1 MTAKQIGIALGP
13 LLFTVLLIIPP
24 PGGLDPGAWKAIAM
38 AAWMLTWFISEA
50 LPLPITA
57 LLPMVL
63 QPFLGLAT
71 VKSAMAPYSDPI
83 IYLFMGGFTIAL
95 AMERWNLHRRIA
107 LNIVRMTGSNAN
119 GIIFGFF
126 LSTALISMWISNTA
140 TTIMMLP
147 MALSVIDLV
156 NQKDEQGNPLP
167 GMRNFAIAM
176 MLGVSYASSI
186 GGVGTLIGTPP
197 NVVFAAQMKEL
208 FNKEIA
214 FGAWMAVGVP
224 YAFLLLLG
232 GYWIIVR
239 WVYPNNLGHIE
250 GAQKR
255 INAELAKL
263 GPMSAGEKRT
273 ALVFCLAAFGWIFK
287 LPLEKAIPGLDLDES
302 VVGICAALILFAVP
316 INWKDYTFAL
326 DWKHTEKLPWGILLL
341 FGGGLSLASALSSTG
356 IIKLIGEQFQGGNGD
371 SWLFM
376 LILVAV
382 TVFLTE
388 LLSNVALVVVF
399 IPVIGAV
406 AQAMNIDPVIM
417 CIPVTLAASSGFML
431 PMSTPPNAIVF
442 SSGYLTVRQ
451 MMRAGLWLNLLS
463 IVLMTLFGKLVV
475 PLFF

>member
-1 MTAKQIGIALGP
+1 MNIKQIGIILGP
-13 LLFTVLLIIPP
+13 ALFTTLLIIPP
-24 PGGLDPGAWKAIAM
+24 PEGLEPNAWKAIAM
-38 AAWMLTWFISEA
+38 AAWMLTWFITEA
-50 LPLPITA
+50 LPLAVTA
-57 LLPMVL
+57 LLPMVIL
-63 QPFLGLAT
+63 PLLGLAK
-71 VKSAMAPYSDPI
+71 VKDAMAPYSDPI

-107 LNIVRMTGSNAN
+107 LNILRMTGSNAN
-119 GIIFGFF
+119 GIILGFF
-126 LSTALISMWISNTA
+126 LATALISMWISNTA

-147 MALSVIDLV
+147 MALSVIELV
-156 NQKDEQGNPLP
+156 NQKDEKGNPLP
-167 GMRNFAIAM
+167 GMRNFAISM

-197 NVVFAAQMKEL
+197 NVVFASQMKEL
-208 FNKEIA
+208 FEVEIP
-214 FGAWMAVGVP
+214 FGAWMAVGTP
-224 YAFLLLLG
+224 YALLLLLG

-239 WVYPNNLGHIE
+239 WIYPNGLGKIE
-250 GAQKR
+250 GAKER
-255 INAELAKL
+255 LDAELAKL

-273 ALVFCLAAFGWIFK
+273 TLVFSLAAAGWIFK
-287 LPLEKAIPGLDLDES
+287 LPIENAFPGLVLDES
-302 VVGICAALILFAVP
+302 VVGICAALVLFAVP
-316 INWKDYTFAL
+316 ISWKNYTFAL

-356 IIKLIGEQFQGGNGD
+356 IIGLIGQQFSGGNGG
-371 SWLFM
+371 SWFFLFA
-376 LILVAV
+376 LVAV

-406 AQAMNIDPVIM
+406 AQAMNIDPVVM

-442 SSGYLTVRQ
+442 SSGHLSVAT
-451 MMRAGLWLNLLS
+451 MMRAGVWLNLLS
-463 IVLMTLFGKLVV
+463 IVLMTIFGKLVV

>member
-1 MTAKQIGIALGP
+1 MNAKQIGIALGP
-13 LLFTVLLIIPP
+13 LLFTILLIIPP
-24 PGGLDPGAWKAIAM
+24 PGGLEPAAWKAIAM
-38 AAWMLTWFISEA
+38 AAWMLTWFITEA
-50 LPLPITA
+50 LPLPVTA

-63 QPFLGLAT
+63 QPFLGLAK
-71 VKSAMAPYSDPI
+71 VKEAMAPYSDPI

-107 LNIVRMTGSNAN
+107 LNILKMTGSNAN

-140 TTIMMLP
+140 TTIMMMP
-147 MALSVIDLV
+147 MALSVIDLI
-156 NQKDEQGNPLP
+156 NQKDEKGNPLP

-186 GGVGTLIGTPP
+186 GGVATLIGTPP

-208 FNKEIA
+208 FKVQIP
-214 FGAWMAVGVP
+214 FGQWMAVGLP
-224 YAFLLLLG
+224 YSLLLLLG
-232 GYWIIVR
+232 AYWIIVHR
-239 WVYPNNLGHIE
+239 VYPNRLGHIQ
-250 GAQKR
+250 GAQER
-255 INAELAKL
+255 LSAELAKL

-273 ALVFCLAAFGWIFK
+273 TLVFCLAAAGWIFK
-287 LPLEKAIPGLDLDES
+287 IPVEKAFPGLVIEES

-341 FGGGLSLASALSSTG
+341 FGGGLSLASALSTTG
-356 IIKLIGEQFQGGNGD
+356 IIDLIGQQFAGGNGG
-371 SWLFM
+371 SWLF
-376 LILVAV
+376 ILGLVTV

-406 AQAMNIDPVIM
+406 AQAMNINPVVM

-442 SSGYLTVRQ
+442 SSGYLTVQQ
-451 MMRAGLWLNLLS
+451 MVRAGVWINLLS

>member
-1 MTAKQIGIALGP
+1 MKKIGLLLGP
-13 LLFTVLLIIPP
+13 ALFFLILAIPVP
-24 PGGLDPGAWKAIAM
+24 DGLKPEAWKAIAM
-38 AAWMLTWFISEA
+38 AAWMLSWFITEA
-50 LPLPITA
+50 MPLPVTA
-57 LLPMVL
+57 LLPMVI
-63 QPFLGLAT
+63 QPLLGLAK
-71 VKSAMAPYSDPI
+71 VKDAMAPYSDPI

-107 LNIVRMTGSNAN
+107 LNILRLTGSTAN
-119 GIIFGFF
+119 GIILGFF

-140 TTIMMLP
+140 TTIMMMP
-147 MALSVIDLV
+147 MALAVIDLV
-156 NQKDEQGNPLP
+156 NSRDEDGKPAP

-208 FNKEIA
+208 FKVQIP
-214 FGAWMAVGVP
+214 FGQWMAVGVP
-224 YAFLLLLG
+224 YALLLLLG

-239 WVYPNNLGHIE
+239 WVYPNGLGHID
-250 GAQKR
+250 GAQER
-255 INAELAKL
+255 LSAELAKL
-263 GPMSAGEKRT
+263 GPMSPGENRT
-273 ALVFCLAAFGWIFK
+273 LLVFCAAAAGWIFK
-287 LPLEKAIPGLDLDES
+287 LPIEKAIPGLVIEES
-302 VVGICAALILFAVP
+302 VVGICAALLLFAIP
-316 INWKDYTFAL
+316 IDWKNYTFAL
-326 DWKHTEKLPWGILLL
+326 EWKNTEKLPWGILLL

-356 IIKLIGEQFQGGNGD
+356 IIDLIGQQFKGGDGS

-376 LILVAV
+376 FLLVAV

-406 AQAMNIDPVIM
+406 AQAMNIDPVVM

-442 SSGYLTVRQ
+442 SSGYLTVPQ
-451 MMRAGLWLNLLS
+451 MMRAGVWLNLLS
-463 IVLMTLFGKLVV
+463 IILMTVFGKLVV